1 MGMTW
6 GIKVQKVAF
15 ALGIVAILAL
25 AAGANWIDEFC
36 GLSW

>member
-6 GIKVQKVAF
+6 RMKVQRVAF

-25 AAGANWIDEFC
+25 AAGANWIDAFC
-36 GLSW
+36 GSSW